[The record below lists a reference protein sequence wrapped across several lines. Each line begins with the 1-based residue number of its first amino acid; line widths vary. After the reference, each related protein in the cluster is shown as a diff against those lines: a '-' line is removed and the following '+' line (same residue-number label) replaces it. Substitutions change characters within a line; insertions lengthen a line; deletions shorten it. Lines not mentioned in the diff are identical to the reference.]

1 MPLRNQQ
8 QKRKLN
14 RQVSFI
20 IAAGLIIISII
31 SGLLLWK
38 EREVDSRVFLISKIG
53 MAVEDFHTGVMHVS
67 LSTNDAS
74 SPWHYNTGLALIEQA
89 LDEFREVNRKIASQT
104 ASETLSRSTSVF
116 RQELQN
122 DNFPGDPND
131 VKLRQASYQ
140 LNANVRSIEK
150 TLRKEL
156 EKERMDQRLWF
167 SFAMLIAIAMLVPLV
182 ASLLKSEYKRLRLD
196 YELRQ
201 SEKKFLELAEK
212 IDEVFWLEDIIE
224 DRVLY
229 LSPAFSRIYGIP
241 TKEIYKN
248 KYLWREALHPDDKE
262 QVIEALTT
270 LKRDPLTLEY
280 RIIRRDGEVRWI
292 SDRTFPIFE
301 ETDQQKPSKLATIA
315 ADITERKER
324 DNETFHSQK
333 LEAIGQ
339 LTGGV
344 SHDFNNLLTVILNN
358 AELLSWKHV
367 DDDETLHFSKMI
379 IKAAERGASLN
390 QQLLAF
396 ASKQQLRPQQVDIS
410 ELIRETKDL
419 LARSIDS
426 HIKLV
431 LDLPSSDDI
440 TVSVDPAQLQ
450 TALLNL
456 CINARDAMPT
466 GGTLT
471 IAVTVNLADQL
482 AFIKV
487 TDTGQGIPAPLLNKV
502 VEPFYTTKERGKGT
516 GLGLSMVYGFV
527 QQSGGDITIESEEYV
542 GTTVTIQL
550 PLLVYKTGTRT
561 KTRNTNSPV
570 SALQS
575 ELEAANSGITILI
588 AEDEEFLLETSSK
601 TLKRC
606 GYRVLT
612 ANSGAKALTILKNN
626 ATIDLLFS
634 DIMMPGGMNGI
645 ELAEQA
651 LTLKPN
657 LKVVLTSGYNE
668 FEHIEPSRFLK
679 KPYTTQDMLNR
690 IDDVL
695 HNK

>member
-1 MPLRNQQ
+1 MPLHNQQ

-14 RQVSFI
+14 RQASFI
-20 IAAGLIIISII
+20 ITVGLIIISII

-38 EREVDSRVFLISKIG
+38 EREVDSRVFLVSKIG
-53 MAVEDFHTGVMHVS
+53 TAVEDFHTGVMHVS
-67 LSTNDAS
+67 LSKGDSS

-89 LDEFREVNRKIASQT
+89 LNEFREVNHQIASKT
-104 ASETLSRSTSVF
+104 ASKRLTQSTSVF
-116 RQELQN
+116 REELQN
-122 DNFPGDPND
+122 FSFPSDPDD

-140 LNANVRSIEK
+140 LNTNIRSIEK
-150 TLRKEL
+150 TLRHEL
-156 EKERMDQRLWF
+156 EQERMNQRLWF
-167 SFAMLIAIAMLVPLV
+167 SLAMLITIAMLMPLV
-182 ASLLKSEYKRLRLD
+182 ALLIKSEYKRLRLND
-196 YELRQ
+196 ELRQ
-201 SEKKFLELAEK
+201 SERKFLDLAEK
-212 IDEVFWLEDIIE
+212 IDEVFWLEDLTE

-241 TKEIYKN
+241 IKEIYKN
-248 KYLWREALHPDDKE
+248 KSLWREALHPDDKQ
-262 QVIEALTT
+262 QVIDALSK
-270 LKRDPLTLEY
+270 LKNAPLKLEY

-292 SDRTFPIFE
+292 SDRVFPIFD
-301 ETDQQKPSKLATIA
+301 ETDHQKASKIATIA

-358 AELLSWKHV
+358 AELLSWKHI
-367 DDDETLHFSKMI
+367 DDNETLHFSKMI

-390 QQLLAF
+390 QHLLAF
-396 ASKQQLRPQQVDIS
+396 ASKQQLRPQQVSIS
-410 ELIRETKDL
+410 ELIRETEAL
-419 LARSIDS
+419 LAHSIDS

-431 LDLPSSDDI
+431 LDLPSSNDI

-456 CINARDAMPT
+456 CVNARDAMPT

-471 IAVTVNLADQL
+471 IAVSVNPAEQL

-502 VEPFYTTKERGKGT
+502 IEPFYTTKERGKGT

-527 QQSGGDITIESEEYV
+527 QQSGGNLTIESEEFI
-542 GTTVTIQL
+542 GTSITIQL
-550 PLLVYKTGTRT
+550 PLLNYKARTRIADST
-561 KTRNTNSPV
+561 VGS
-570 SALQS
+570 LQPD
-575 ELEAANSGITILI
+575 LVTANSGFTILI

-601 TLKRC
+601 TLKRF
-606 GYRVLT
+606 GYQVLT
-612 ANSGAKALTILKNN
+612 ASSGAKALTLLKNN
-626 ATIDLLFS
+626 PTIDLLFS
-634 DIMMPGGMNGI
+634 DIMMPGGIDGI
-645 ELAEQA
+645 ELAEHA
-651 LTLKPN
+651 LALKPN

-668 FEHIEPSRFLK
+668 FDHIEPSHFLK
-679 KPYTTQDMLNR
+679 KPYAIQDMLDSINDILR
-690 IDDVL
+690 
-695 HNK
+695 HNEP

>member
-1 MPLRNQQ
+1 
-8 QKRKLN
+8 
-14 RQVSFI
+14 
-20 IAAGLIIISII
+20 
-31 SGLLLWK
+31 
-38 EREVDSRVFLISKIG
+38 

-67 LSTNDAS
+67 LSKDDAS

-89 LDEFREVNRKIASQT
+89 LDEFREVNRKIDSQT
-104 ASETLSRSTSVF
+104 ASETLSQSTSVF

-122 DNFPGDPND
+122 YSFPGDPND
-131 VKLRQASYQ
+131 VKLRQASYL
-140 LNANVRSIEK
+140 LNSNIRSIEK
-150 TLRKEL
+150 TLREEL
-156 EKERMDQRLWF
+156 EQERMNQRLWF

-212 IDEVFWLEDIIE
+212 IDEVFWLEDLLE

-229 LSPAFSRIYGIP
+229 LSPAFSKIYGIP
-241 TKEIYKN
+241 RQEIYKN
-248 KYLWREALHPDDKE
+248 KYLWRDSIHPDDKKK
-262 QVIEALTT
+262 VIESLNN
-270 LKRDPLTLEY
+270 LNREPLTLEY
-280 RIIRRDGEVRWI
+280 RIIRSDGEVRWI

-367 DDDETLHFSKMI
+367 NDEETLHFSKMI

-410 ELIRETKDL
+410 ELINETRDL

-471 IAVTVNLADQL
+471 IAVTVSQAEQL
-482 AFIKV
+482 AFIRV
-487 TDTGQGIPAPLLNKV
+487 TDTGKGIPEQLLNKV

-527 QQSGGDITIESEEYV
+527 QQSGGDLTIESEEFV
-542 GTTVTIQL
+542 GTSVTIQL
-550 PLLVYKTGTRT
+550 PLLAYKA
-561 KTRNTNSPV
+561 KTSDSDSQVGSLKP
-570 SALQS
+570 ALES
-575 ELEAANSGITILI
+575 ANSGFTILI

-601 TLKRC
+601 TLKRY
-606 GYRVLT
+606 GYKVLT
-612 ANSGAKALTILKNN
+612 ASSGAKALTTLKNN
-626 ATIDLLFS
+626 PNIDLLFS

-657 LKVVLTSGYNE
+657 LKVILTSGYNE
-668 FEHIEPSRFLK
+668 FDHVEPSRFLK
-679 KPYTTQDMLNR
+679 KPYATQDMLSR
-690 IDDVL
+690 INNVL
-695 HNK
+695 RNK